1 MKVKIFGPL
10 STPNRMNRAYLL
22 TGGNLGKRWDNLHTA
37 FKHIS
42 DRCGQI
48 IAKSAIY
55 ETAAWGKQ
63 DQQAFLNQVL
73 VLETALAPE
82 ALMQTLL
89 NIEQTMGRV
98 REEKYGPRIID
109 IDMLFFNDHVL
120 NTPLLQLP
128 HPAIAQRRFVL
139 VPLQELAPDFI
150 HPVYQRTVTEL
161 LADCQD
167 NLDVKKFSPPAL
179 D

>member
-1 MKVKIFGPL
+1 MKVKIFDPL

-48 IAKSAIY
+48 VAKSAIY

-73 VLETALAPE
+73 VLETSLAPE
-82 ALMQTLL
+82 VLMQTLL
-89 NIEQTMGRV
+89 EIEQTMGRI

-109 IDMLFFNDHVL
+109 IDILFIDDQIL

-128 HPAIAQRRFVL
+128 HPAITQRRFVL

-150 HPVYQRTVTEL
+150 HPVYQQTISHL
-161 LADCQD
+161 LEACPDH
-167 NLDVKKFSPPAL
+167 LDVKKFSPPAQI
-179 D
+179 

>member
-1 MKVKIFGPL
+1 
-10 STPNRMNRAYLL
+10 MNRAYLL

-48 IAKSAIY
+48 IAQSAIY
-55 ETAAWGKQ
+55 ETAAWGKE
-63 DQQAFLNQVL
+63 DQQAFLNQALL
-73 VLETALAPE
+73 VATELSPE
-82 ALMQTLL
+82 ELMQTLL
-89 NIEQTMGRV
+89 EIEQEMGRI

-109 IDMLFFNDHVL
+109 IDILFFNDDVL
-120 NTPLLQLP
+120 NTPLVQLP

-150 HPVYQRTVTEL
+150 HPVYQRSIAEL
-161 LADCQD
+161 LAVCPDP
-167 NLDVKKFSPPAL
+167 LDVKKFSPPAQ